1 MNFRDLVIGD
11 YDELLV
17 LWEKAGGIY
26 KPNGRD
32 AREKIASEDKKKK
45 KTKSETPLSHS
56 EQQIF
61 RELLKRRK
69 NEDQVEYWKRKK
81 AMLNM
86 EDKKSFVEK
95 EIEARK
101 KQEKSKAKEQQIA
114 DERQKR
120 KLEAQMKKIKAAKY
134 DATQKSENLNKK
146 N

>member
-1 MNFRDLVIGD
+1 MKIF
-11 YDELLV
+11 
-17 LWEKAGGIY
+17 EKM
-26 KPNGRD
+26 RD
-32 AREKIASEDKKKK
+32 AAFRFIEREGDFTLHFFADFIRGHSSSEDKKKK
-45 KTKSETPLSHS
+45 KAKSEIPLSHS

-86 EDKKSFVEK
+86 EDKKSFVEQ

-101 KQEKSKAKEQQIA
+101 KQESSKAKEQKIA

-134 DATQKSENLNKK
+134 DAIQKSESLSKK